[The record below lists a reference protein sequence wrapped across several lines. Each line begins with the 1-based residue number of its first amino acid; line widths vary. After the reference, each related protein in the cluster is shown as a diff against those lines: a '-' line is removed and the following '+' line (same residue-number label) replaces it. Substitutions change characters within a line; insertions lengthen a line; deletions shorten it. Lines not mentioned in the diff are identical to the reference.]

1 MGQHIK
7 VLLREHVD
15 NLGRIGD
22 VVRVRQGYARNF
34 LMPRGLATEA
44 SEENVRLMARRRAK
58 VEAVEAAQ
66 EAELAALAVRL
77 AGARVSLSERADESG
92 SLYGSVNAGQIAKLL
107 SGLGHGQFDDKQVR
121 LEAPLKSVGEHSVV
135 VHIKGQHEATITVVV
150 SAQA

>member
-44 SEENVRLMARRRAK
+44 SEENVRLMARRRSK

-66 EAELAALAVRL
+66 EAELAALAQRL
-77 AGARVSLSERADESG
+77 TGAKVTIKERADETG
-92 SLYGSVNAGQIAKLL
+92 NLYGSVNAGQIAKLL
-107 SGLGHGQFDDKQVR
+107 SELGHGQFDDKQVR
-121 LEAPLKSVGEHSVV
+121 LDAPLKSVGEHSVG
-135 VHIKGQHEATITVVV
+135 VHLKGVHNSTITVVIV
-150 SAQA
+150 AQG

>member
-44 SEENVRLMARRRAK
+44 SEENVKLMARRRSK

-66 EAELAALAVRL
+66 EAELVVLATRL
-77 AGARVSLSERADESG
+77 NGVKVTIKERADENG
-92 SLYGSVNAGQIAKLL
+92 SLYGSVNAAQIARLL
-107 SGLGHGQFDDKQVR
+107 SDLGHGQFDDKQVR
-121 LEAPLKSVGEHSVV
+121 LDAPLKTVGEHSVA
-135 VHIKGQHEATITVVV
+135 VHLKGVHNSTVTVEIV
-150 SAQA
+150 GQS